1 MKQSKHLT
9 LACVTLFVAS
19 LIAVFPSGSKTD
31 LTTTNV
37 VGLWRFD
44 EIKGDQAKD
53 TSENGLDG
61 KIEGKVKVVDGKFG
75 QALQFNA
82 AGYVEIPFNELLN
95 IKHMTLMCWVHAEAA
110 GAVQI
115 HRWKPPAYTLEIFKN
130 KTTPV
135 IMTAGG
141 FKYNQPP
148 KPTPLN
154 EWVHLAGTYD
164 GKNLIAYEN
173 GQAVD
178 SLEHEGDINAG
189 KDVVRFGART
199 DNDGG
204 RYQGVLD
211 EVAIFGEALTE
222 QEIQDIMNDG
232 FETVLAVL
240 PKRKLAT
247 TWAYLK
253 QN

>member
-1 MKQSKHLT
+1 MKLSRLSILVGLT
-9 LACVTLFVAS
+9 LLVAG
-19 LIAVFPSGSKTD
+19 LIAVLPSQAKTD
-31 LTTTNV
+31 LTDKKI
-37 VGLWRFD
+37 VGIWLFD
-44 EIKGDQAKD
+44 DIKDDQAQD
-53 TSENGLDG
+53 TSGNGLDG
-61 KIEGKVKVVDGKFG
+61 KLEGKVKVVDGKFG
-75 QALQFNA
+75 QALQFDGNS
-82 AGYVEIPFNELLN
+82 YVEIPFNELLN

-115 HRWKPPAYTLEIFKN
+115 HRWKPPAYTLEIFQG

-173 GQAVD
+173 GKAVET
-178 SLEHEGDINAG
+178 LKHEGNINAG
-189 KDVVRFGART
+189 NDVVRIGART
-199 DNDGG
+199 DNADGKF
-204 RYQGVLD
+204 RGVLD

-232 FETVLAVL
+232 FKGVLAVS
-240 PKRKLAT
+240 PNRKLAT
-247 TWAYLK
+247 TWADLK